1 MGSEMCIRDSIN
13 IIYRKLLMNKDKTV
27 LSNVLLGSFLASLSA
42 TLGGSTFVFTRFL
55 IDSIDPFTLSFIRYG
70 LTGLI
75 LFLISASV
83 FLKIKFD
90 KKDLLSMGLL
100 GIAMVTIFPNFMAL
114 GLEHTTASRAGLLY
128 ATMPLCTIIIAYL
141 FKIEKLT
148 INKSIAVILAITGVI
163 FCISEKVDNNFNDTL
178 KGDFLMMLGVISA
191 SCFTVFSGK
200 YLKKYGNIPVMIYI
214 IFIGS
219 FFSFLLST
227 SFGNPLSNLITLNNY
242 ELMALGM
249 LILPGGALMMYCWGK
264 ALQLITPT
272 QAAISLGFN
281 PLSAILLGSIILNE
295 AITIRLLIGFIA
307 IVMAIVIANWN
318 FKK

>member
-1 MGSEMCIRDSIN
+1 
-13 IIYRKLLMNKDKTV
+13 MNKDKTV

-55 IDSIDPFTLSFIRYG
+55 IESIDPFTLSFIRYG

-83 FLKIKFD
+83 YLKIKFD

-214 IFIGS
+214 ILIGS
-219 FFSFLLST
+219 FFSVLLTT

-295 AITIRLLIGFIA
+295 AITIRLLIGFIS